1 MIRTLIAFTLAA
13 VDCVV
18 CLALG
23 LPLVV
28 AVGVALAAFA
38 IATVAL
44 SVISSSEDHERAYGG
59 APYGE
64 GLAEPEVFRTT

>member
-1 MIRTLIAFTLAA
+1 MIRSMIALTLAA

-18 CLALG
+18 CLTLG

-28 AVGVALAAFA
+28 SVAVACAAFA

-44 SVISSSEDHERAYGG
+44 SVVSSSEDRG
-59 APYGE
+59 AGYSGL
-64 GLAEPEVFRTT
+64 GDVLAEPEVFRTPY